1 MGTKS
6 IRALRLIVV
15 GAMLLCIVDVSRA
28 QLALATGENAE
39 ISEDGLHR
47 VDRELIVGAW
57 AKPGLDLSS
66 YTRIYYQ
73 PTGVAFR
80 DVDAV
85 APDLFNSR
93 SDEIYAV
100 PEARQAQLR
109 QQFAEAMLEAVDEID
124 RFELTTDIGR
134 DVLLVRSNLLDFVSA
149 VPPDYA
155 GSRTTEIRWAYE
167 ATLLIE
173 LRDAMSD
180 EILART
186 IERQRADGPIDVN
199 DVTILT
205 PRLFRN
211 WASRLARNVQQFGE
225 LAR

>member
-1 MGTKS
+1 MSTKS

-15 GAMLLCIVDVSRA
+15 GAALSCIVGVSRA
-28 QLALATGENAE
+28 QLTLATGDDAE

-47 VDRELIVGAW
+47 VDREQIVGAW

-73 PTGVAFR
+73 PTGVVFR

-85 APDLFNSR
+85 ATDLLDSR

-100 PEARQAQLR
+100 PETRQAQLR
-109 QQFAEAMLEAVDEID
+109 QQFAEALHEAIGEID

-134 DVLLVRSNLLDFVSA
+134 DVLLVRGNLLDFISA
-149 VPPDYA
+149 VPPESS

-180 EILART
+180 EILARS
-186 IERQRADGPIDVN
+186 IERQRANGPIDVN
-199 DVTILT
+199 DITILT
-205 PRLFRN
+205 PRLFRS
-211 WASRLARNVQQFGE
+211 WAGQLARDVQQFGE